1 MSISEKSIKRRLNR
15 ARKSK
20 GFTQREIADYLKI
33 DVSTY
38 RRIEKGTTPII
49 NPHVRKVASL
59 IKVPIEEIITTK
71 TKKSKIDILE
81 QITIIVQENEELK
94 AKLEAI
100 EHQLLPA
107 KAREYA
113 VSPEGLSGFSG

>member
-1 MSISEKSIKRRLNR
+1 MSISKKSIKRRLNR

-20 GFTQREIADYLKI
+20 GFTQKEIADYLKI
-33 DVSTY
+33 EVSTY
-38 RRIEKGTTPII
+38 RRIEKGTTPVI

-71 TKKSKIDILE
+71 TKKSKIDILK

-94 AKLEAI
+94 AKLEAV
-100 EHQLLPA
+100 EHERIRRNQRMVQGTP
-107 KAREYA
+107 RT
-113 VSPEGLSGFSG
+113 EGA